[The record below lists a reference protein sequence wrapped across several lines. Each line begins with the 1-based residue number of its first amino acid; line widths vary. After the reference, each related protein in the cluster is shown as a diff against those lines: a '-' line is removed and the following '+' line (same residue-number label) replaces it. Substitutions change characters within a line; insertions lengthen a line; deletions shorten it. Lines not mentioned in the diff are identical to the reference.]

1 MCCRQTCASN
11 RYGDPMSTSAAPTRT
26 PLISRLVSKFGPGI
40 LPFADVATTELP
52 LPRLL
57 RLGLLQFTVAL
68 ATTLLA
74 GTLNRVMIVELKIP
88 ALVVGLMLAVPLVS
102 APLRAMI
109 GYKSDTHISV
119 LGWRR
124 VPYIL
129 VGTILQFGGLAIMP
143 VAIILMSEAHQHT
156 SIGIS
161 ASFFSFLCVGMGSH
175 MVQTAGL
182 ALATDITP
190 KKDQPRVVAL
200 LYVMLLLGM
209 VVASVSYA
217 AALRH
222 FSEVRLIQVIQATA
236 ELTMFLNIIAAWKQ
250 EVRGSAPTKAPEIAR
265 PPFLVAWRQFVRE
278 CPQLVR
284 LLVAIGLGTFA
295 FTLQDVLLE
304 PFGGQ
309 VLKLGVA
316 ATTSLT
322 GVMAFGAILSFA
334 LAQKRASQGA
344 DPIRLCALGALIGV
358 VGFVTII
365 LSSPML
371 SPALLMIGALF
382 IGFGNGLF
390 SVGTLLRV
398 MALPH
403 HGEHG
408 LALGAWGAVQA
419 TSAGFAMAVAGFVR
433 DFVTAERGGAAM
445 RLSDPFPGP
454 GYVAAYFLAV
464 IGLFL
469 LLIVL
474 GPLAAKRRDDVAPVA
489 FGIAEFPA

>member
-1 MCCRQTCASN
+1 
-11 RYGDPMSTSAAPTRT
+11 MSTAAVKRQP
-26 PLISRLVSKFGPGI
+26 IVARLVTRFGPSI

-74 GTLNRVMIVELKIP
+74 GTLNRVMIVELKMP
-88 ALVVGLMLAVPLVS
+88 ALVVGLMLAVPLLT
-102 APLRAMI
+102 APLRALI
-109 GYKSDTHISV
+109 GYRSDTHVSV

-124 VPYIL
+124 VPYIWL
-129 VGTILQFGGLAIMP
+129 GTILQFGGLAIMP
-143 VAIILMSEAHQHT
+143 VALYILSGDTHGHPGVGVA
-156 SIGIS
+156 
-161 ASFFSFLCVGMGSH
+161 ASFFSFLCTGLGSH

-190 KKDQPRVVAL
+190 EKDQPRVVAL
-200 LYVMLLLGM
+200 LYVMLLVGM
-209 VVASVSYA
+209 VVASLSYG

-222 FSEVRLIQVIQATA
+222 FNKVVLIQVIQGAA
-236 ELTMFLNIIAAWKQ
+236 ELTMFLNIFAVWKQ
-250 EVRGSAPTKAPEIAR
+250 EVRGSAPTKAPEVAR
-265 PPFLVAWRQFVRE
+265 PPFLVAWKAFVAE
-278 CPQLVR
+278 NPSLVR
-284 LLVAIGLGTFA
+284 LLVAVGVGTFA

-322 GVMAFGAILSFA
+322 GIMAMGAIVSFA
-334 LAQKRASQGA
+334 LAQKRASQGT
-344 DPIRLCALGALIGV
+344 DPIRLCAVGALVGV
-358 VGFVTII
+358 FGFAAVI

-371 SPALLMIGALF
+371 SPALLMVGALL

-390 SVGTLLRV
+390 SVGTLLKV
-398 MALPH
+398 MALPN

-419 TSAGFAMAVAGFVR
+419 SCAGVAMAAAGLIRDWVSAGYVPP
-433 DFVTAERGGAAM
+433 
-445 RLSDPFPGP
+445 RLPMVEVMPGP
-454 GYVAAYFLAV
+454 GYVATYALAV
-464 IGLFL
+464 VGLFVL
-469 LLIVL
+469 MVVL
-474 GPLAAKRRDDVAPVA
+474 GPLAARRQSDVPQMP

>member
-1 MCCRQTCASN
+1 
-11 RYGDPMSTSAAPTRT
+11 MSTTATPRT
-26 PLISRLVSKFGPGI
+26 PLVSKLVSKFGPSI

-88 ALVVGLMLAVPLVS
+88 ALMVGLMLAIPLVS

-143 VAIILMSEAHQHT
+143 MALILLSGDSHGHPA
-156 SIGIS
+156 IGII
-161 ASFFSFLCVGMGSH
+161 ASFFAFLCVGIGSH
-175 MVQTAGL
+175 IVQTAGL

-190 KKDQPRVVAL
+190 EKDQPRVVAL

-209 VVASVSYA
+209 VVASVSYG

-222 FSEVRLIQVIQATA
+222 FTQVRLIQVIQAAA
-236 ELTMFLNIIAAWKQ
+236 ELTLLLNIVAAWKQ
-250 EVRGSAPTKAPEIAR
+250 EARGSAPTRAPAIAR
-265 PPFLVAWRQFVRE
+265 PPFLEAWKSFVGE
-278 CPQLVR
+278 SPQLVR
-284 LLVAIGLGTFA
+284 LLVAVGVGTFA

-309 VLKLGVA
+309 VLRLGVA

-322 GVMAFGAILSFA
+322 GVMAFGAIVSFA

-344 DPIRLCALGALIGV
+344 DPIRLCALGALVGA
-358 VGFVTII
+358 VGFALII

-371 SPALLMIGALF
+371 SPALLMFGALL

-398 MALPH
+398 MSLPH

-419 TSAGFAMAVAGFVR
+419 TAAGLAMAVAGFVR
-433 DFVTAERGGAAM
+433 DFVTAAQGGVAV
-445 RLSDPFPGP
+445 RLTDPFPGP
-454 GYVAAYFLAV
+454 GYIAAYLLAV
-464 IGLFL
+464 FGLFVL
-469 LLIVL
+469 LVVL
-474 GPLAAKRRDDVAPVA
+474 GPLAATRRADVRPVP

>member
-1 MCCRQTCASN
+1 MSVSSVKRQ
-11 RYGDPMSTSAAPTRT
+11 
-26 PLISRLVSKFGPGI
+26 PLVARLVSRFGPSI

-57 RLGLLQFTVAL
+57 RLGLLQFTVAM

-74 GTLNRVMIVELKIP
+74 GTLNRVMIVELKTP
-88 ALVVGLMLAVPLVS
+88 ALLVGLMLAIPLLT
-102 APLRAMI
+102 APLRALI
-109 GYKSDTHISV
+109 GYKSDIHVSV

-124 VPYIL
+124 VPYIWL
-129 VGTILQFGGLAIMP
+129 GTILQFGGLAIMP
-143 VAIILMSEAHQHT
+143 VALFILAGDTTGHR
-156 SIGIS
+156 GVGVA
-161 ASFFSFLCVGMGSH
+161 ASFLAFLCTGLGSH

-190 KKDQPRVVAL
+190 EKDQPRVVAL

-209 VVASVSYA
+209 VVSSLAYG

-222 FSEVRLIQVIQATA
+222 FNKVVLIQVIQGAA
-236 ELTMFLNIIAAWKQ
+236 ELTMFLNIFAVWKQ
-250 EVRGSAPTKAPEIAR
+250 EVRGSAPTKAPEVPK
-265 PPFLVAWRQFVRE
+265 PPFMVAWRAFVAE
-278 CPQLVR
+278 NPQLVR
-284 LLVAIGLGTFA
+284 LLWAVGVGTFA

-304 PFGGQ
+304 PYGGQ

-322 GVMAFGAILSFA
+322 GIMAFGAIVSFA
-334 LAQKRASQGA
+334 LAQKRASTGA
-344 DPIRLCALGALIGV
+344 DPIRLCATGALVGV
-358 VGFVTII
+358 AGFALII

-371 SPALLMIGALF
+371 SPALLMVGALC

-398 MALPH
+398 MALPTR
-403 HGEHG
+403 GEHG

-419 TSAGFAMAVAGFVR
+419 TSAGVAMAVAGGLR
-433 DFVTAERGGAAM
+433 DSIGSVTTAVTE
-445 RLSDPFPGP
+445 PVPGM
-454 GYVAAYFLAV
+454 GYLATYTLAV
-464 IGLFL
+464 AGLFVL
-469 LLIVL
+469 LVVL
-474 GPLAAKRRDDVAPVA
+474 GPLAARRRADVQPVP

>member
-1 MCCRQTCASN
+1 
-11 RYGDPMSTSAAPTRT
+11 MSTAVKSDKL
-26 PLISRLVSKFGPGI
+26 PLVSRLVSKFGPSI

-52 LPRLL
+52 LPRLV

-74 GTLNRVMIVELKIP
+74 GTLNRVMIVELKMP
-88 ALVVGLMLAVPLVS
+88 ALLVGLMLAVPLVT
-102 APLRAMI
+102 APLRALI
-109 GYKSDTHISV
+109 GYRSDTHVSV

-143 VAIILMSEAHQHT
+143 VALILLSGDSHGHPA
-156 SIGIS
+156 IGIG

-209 VVASVSYA
+209 VFSSIGYG

-222 FSEVRLIQVIQATA
+222 FDKIRLIQVIQMASF
-236 ELTMFLNIIAAWKQ
+236 LTMTLNIVAAWQQ
-250 EVRGSAPTKAPEIAR
+250 EVRGSAPTKAPEVAR
-265 PPFLVAWRQFVRE
+265 PPFLVAWRAFVKE

-284 LLVAIGLGTFA
+284 LLIAVGVGTFA

-322 GVMAFGAILSFA
+322 GVMAFGAIVSFA

-344 DPIRLCALGALIGV
+344 DPIRLCALGAV
-358 VGFVTII
+358 VGVAGFMLII
-365 LSSPML
+365 LSAPML
-371 SPALLMIGALF
+371 SPALLMIGALL

-398 MALPH
+398 MSLPH
-403 HGEHG
+403 QGEHG

-419 TSAGFAMAVAGFVR
+419 TSAGVAMAAAGFIR
-433 DFVTAERGGAAM
+433 DWVSAATDA
-445 RLSDPFPGP
+445 SQAQIADPFPGL
-454 GYVAAYFLAV
+454 GYVTTYAIAV
-464 IGLFL
+464 VGLFVL
-469 LLIVL
+469 LVVL
-474 GPLAAKRRDDVAPVA
+474 GPLAARRREDVVPMP

>member
-1 MCCRQTCASN
+1 M
-11 RYGDPMSTSAAPTRT
+11 
-26 PLISRLVSKFGPGI
+26 VSKFGPSI

-74 GTLNRVMIVELKIP
+74 GTLNRVMIVELKMP
-88 ALVVGLMLAVPLVS
+88 ALIVGLMLAVPLIS
-102 APLRAMI
+102 APLRALI
-109 GYKSDTHISV
+109 GYKSDTHVSV

-143 VAIILMSEAHQHT
+143 MALILLSGDSNGHPAIGVI
-156 SIGIS
+156 
-161 ASFFSFLCVGMGSH
+161 ASFFAFLCVGMGSH

-190 KKDQPRVVAL
+190 EKDQPRVVAL

-209 VVASVSYA
+209 VVASLGYG
-217 AALRH
+217 AALRN
-222 FSEVRLIQVIQATA
+222 FNKIRLIQVIQMAGF
-236 ELTMFLNIIAAWKQ
+236 LTMTLNIVAAWQQ
-250 EVRGSAPTKAPEIAR
+250 EVRGSAPTKKPEVAK
-265 PPFLVAWRQFVRE
+265 PPFLVAWRQFVAE

-284 LLVAIGLGTFA
+284 LLVAVGVGTFA

-322 GVMAFGAILSFA
+322 GVMATGAIISFA

-344 DPIRLCALGALIGV
+344 DPIRLCALGALVGV
-358 VGFVTII
+358 AGFALVIM
-365 LSSPML
+365 SSPLL
-371 SPALLMIGALF
+371 SPALLMLGALL

-403 HGEHG
+403 NGEHG

-419 TSAGFAMAVAGFVR
+419 TSAGVAMAAAGFIR
-433 DFVTAERGGAAM
+433 DYVSAANDA
-445 RLSDPFPGP
+445 RPSQFADPFPGP
-454 GYVAAYFLAV
+454 GYVAAYLVAV
-464 IGLFL
+464 IGLFVL
-469 LLIVL
+469 LVVL
-474 GPLAAKRRDDVAPVA
+474 GPLTAKRRTDVRPMP